1 MKCLIKQSE
10 YLVLFGLLLVLHIRQ
25 NLKKNAGR

>member
-1 MKCLIKQSE
+1 MKYLIKQSE
-10 YLVLFGLLLVLHIRQ
+10 YLILFGLLLHIRQ